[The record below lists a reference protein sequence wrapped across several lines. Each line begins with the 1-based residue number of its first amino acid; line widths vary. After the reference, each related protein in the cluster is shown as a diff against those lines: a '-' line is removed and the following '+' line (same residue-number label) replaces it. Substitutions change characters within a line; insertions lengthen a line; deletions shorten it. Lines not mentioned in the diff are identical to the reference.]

1 MGPVRGFHRRVNME
15 NIKKIDQALDLI
27 VSIDTKEMTEE
38 AAGNVIDDV
47 NDAAISLETFR
58 DYLLEKTN
66 YVKFVQ

>member
-1 MGPVRGFHRRVNME
+1 ME

-47 NDAAISLETFR
+47 NDAAISLETVR